1 MTDPLHPSPKARRG
15 TDSADHHEIAT
26 AGVHAE
32 PSSPSMPMDRP
43 DFSAREFR
51 PLIFMTR
58 PSVWLIPP
66 GKEAVRAPTSAIAS
80 TGEPV
85 QLVDFVAGDDAP
97 RTSIPIS
104 DLRNWLKECG
114 FVERPA
120 DGTPEWGIAVRDDI
134 GVAVYPDEQAP
145 HDVGVVIV
153 AFDLCRAASLRLPA
167 WWQAV
172 TEACDRWPLRLYDRN
187 KDAFCDVSEFPAL
200 IERESAW
207 QVCFGAADPIGM

>member
-1 MTDPLHPSPKARRG
+1 MTDPLHPSHRARRE
-15 TDSADHHEIAT
+15 TDSAARHEIAT
-26 AGVHAE
+26 AGAHAE
-32 PSSPSMPMDRP
+32 LSSMTMPMERL

-51 PLIFMTR
+51 PFKFMTR

-66 GKEAVRAPTSAIAS
+66 GKEALRTATSAVTS

-104 DLRNWLKECG
+104 DLRNWLKDRG

-153 AFDLCRAASLRLPA
+153 AFDLCRSAPLRVPA

-207 QVCFGAADPIGM
+207 QVCFGSADPIGM

>member
-1 MTDPLHPSPKARRG
+1 MTDPLLPSHQTRRA
-15 TDSADHHEIAT
+15 TDSADRHQNA
-26 AGVHAE
+26 AGE
-32 PSSPSMPMDRP
+32 RTELSFLTTPTEGP
-43 DFSAREFR
+43 DFSSREFR
-51 PLIFMTR
+51 PFKSMTR
-58 PSVWLIPP
+58 PSVWLVPP
-66 GKEAVRAPTSAIAS
+66 GKEAVRALTSAIAS

-97 RTSIPIS
+97 RASIPIA
-104 DLRNWLKECG
+104 DLRNWLTDRG
-114 FVERPA
+114 FVEQPS
-120 DGTPEWGIAVRDDI
+120 DGNPEWGVAVRDDI

-153 AFDLCRAASLRLPA
+153 AFDLCRAAALRLPA

-172 TEACDRWPLRLYDRN
+172 AEACDRWPLRLYDRN

-207 QVCFGAADPIGM
+207 QVCFGAADPTGM